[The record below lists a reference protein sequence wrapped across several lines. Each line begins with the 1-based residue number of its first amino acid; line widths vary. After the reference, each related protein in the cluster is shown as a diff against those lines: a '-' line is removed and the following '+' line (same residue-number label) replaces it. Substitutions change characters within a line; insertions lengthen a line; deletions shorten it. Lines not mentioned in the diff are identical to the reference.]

1 MWEEEHD
8 KSEAGN
14 CPWSLALADRI
25 KTSYISDPDAT
36 RAQYP
41 EVFYYFDGLLGTRIS
56 QSVHPAGMVISPVDL
71 IENYGV
77 FHKDGE
83 ECLLIDMEDVH
94 EVGLA
99 KYDFLVLKNI
109 EIIANVYKALGKPY
123 PRVHEIDLG
132 DKAVWA
138 DIIKSPIGIFQ
149 FEGSYAHQML
159 RKYKPQSVDDMCVV
173 NAALRP
179 SGASY
184 RDDLISGKPFKNPS
198 PIIDDLLADTNGYLV
213 YQEQTIAFLQ
223 KICGLSG
230 SQADNIR
237 RAIGRKQADR
247 LEAALPSILEGYCKN
262 SPSPHDEAIKEAE
275 IFLKII
281 EDSASYQFGKN
292 HSIAYCVIGYIC
304 GYLRYYYPYE
314 FITAYLNCAANED
327 DITDGTELARQ
338 KGIKVTSPTWGV
350 FGANYSF
357 DKERGIIAR
366 SLTSVKYM
374 SATTPDEL
382 RSIYEKNPA
391 TFSDILFELE
401 NTTID
406 SRQLDILVRTRF
418 FRQFGNTTEL
428 LKIIEYFRWLKNGNA
443 KQVSTEELDKAQDRV
458 AAIVRQ
464 YATCEGKNGNILK
477 RWTILDCRKIMQGI
491 EAEVLSWK
499 MPERPM
505 RELVADSIAYLGYID
520 LTTGKKEDR
529 MRTVVTGILPMK
541 SKKGDNWARKVTSV
555 SLGTGRSAECTV
567 YERQF
572 LSKPLKEGDII
583 QINGVYKNERGYWY
597 ISDYTILSS

>member
-1 MWEEEHD
+1 
-8 KSEAGN
+8 
-14 CPWSLALADRI
+14 
-25 KTSYISDPDAT
+25 
-36 RAQYP
+36 
-41 EVFYYFDGLLGTRIS
+41 
-56 QSVHPAGMVISPVDL
+56 
-71 IENYGV
+71 
-77 FHKDGE
+77 
-83 ECLLIDMEDVH
+83 
-94 EVGLA
+94 
-99 KYDFLVLKNI
+99 
-109 EIIANVYKALGKPY
+109 
-123 PRVHEIDLG
+123 
-132 DKAVWA
+132 
-138 DIIKSPIGIFQ
+138 
-149 FEGSYAHQML
+149 
-159 RKYKPQSVDDMCVV
+159 
-173 NAALRP
+173 
-179 SGASY
+179 
-184 RDDLISGKPFKNPS
+184 
-198 PIIDDLLADTNGYLV
+198 
-213 YQEQTIAFLQ
+213 
-223 KICGLSG
+223 
-230 SQADNIR
+230 
-237 RAIGRKQADR
+237 
-247 LEAALPSILEGYCKN
+247 
-262 SPSPHDEAIKEAE
+262 
-275 IFLKII
+275 
-281 EDSASYQFGKN
+281 
-292 HSIAYCVIGYIC
+292 
-304 GYLRYYYPYE
+304 
-314 FITAYLNCAANED
+314 
-327 DITDGTELARQ
+327 
-338 KGIKVTSPTWGV
+338 
-350 FGANYSF
+350 
-357 DKERGIIAR
+357 
-366 SLTSVKYM
+366 M

-418 FRQFGNTTEL
+418 FRQFGNTAEL